1 MDKINWYF
9 YTGYGSY
16 IALVVILSAIVLGW
30 LAGRS
35 RVKNKSGEA
44 GYIYGNYQDAVF
56 GLVALVIGFTF
67 ATAMHHYDERKE
79 NVRQTATS
87 ISTVYHYSE
96 YLMPDDR
103 DRLRQML
110 RQYLDSRI
118 DLHKDLT
125 DLSELEI
132 KSRKITVFGR
142 QILTFVLQAVDRS
155 SGNDKLLSSEL
166 LKPQVISMLNIYD
179 SGRLLMLG
187 GPNVMVYLVL
197 LLYLG
202 VAGFMGG
209 YEMSIKR
216 ERDIV
221 FTGLYI
227 LVITVMLHLVF
238 EMEYPVSSTEQQ
250 LRFNAELVKLRA
262 EIFI

>member
-1 MDKINWYF
+1 
-9 YTGYGSY
+9 
-16 IALVVILSAIVLGW
+16 
-30 LAGRS
+30 
-35 RVKNKSGEA
+35 
-44 GYIYGNYQDAVF
+44 
-56 GLVALVIGFTF
+56 
-67 ATAMHHYDERKE
+67 
-79 NVRQTATS
+79 
-87 ISTVYHYSE
+87 
-96 YLMPDDR
+96 
-103 DRLRQML
+103 
-110 RQYLDSRI
+110 
-118 DLHKDLT
+118 
-125 DLSELEI
+125 
-132 KSRKITVFGR
+132 
-142 QILTFVLQAVDRS
+142 
-155 SGNDKLLSSEL
+155 
-166 LKPQVISMLNIYD
+166 MLNIYD